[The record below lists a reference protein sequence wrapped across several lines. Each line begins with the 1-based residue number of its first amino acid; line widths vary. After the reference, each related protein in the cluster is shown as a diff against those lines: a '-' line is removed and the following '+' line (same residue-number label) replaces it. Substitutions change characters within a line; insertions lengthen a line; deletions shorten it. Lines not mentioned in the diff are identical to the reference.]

1 VTNAYAHNPP
11 PESETSTC
19 KKFLAHMG
27 CLTGLFDIHR
37 GLPGLKQEE
46 LALGK
51 GGAREVNSFFGS
63 ELGSC
68 SHDDLLERKFF
79 L

>member
-1 VTNAYAHNPP
+1 MLITPLQKARLPP
-11 PESETSTC
+11 VKSV
-19 KKFLAHMG
+19 LADMG
-27 CLTGLFDIHR
+27 SLTGLFDIHR
-37 GLPGLKQEE
+37 GLPGLKQE

-63 ELGSC
+63 ELDGC